1 MPRGLDILFHRDLLS
16 HVYCCSTR
24 NSQKIETTQTS
35 FNQWTANENVV
46 CIHYGMLFGWEENS
60 NYEICRKMER
70 HRKDCLEWGNPGPEK
85 QKPHVLSQLWDT
97 HIVEVLE
104 VVVVDQN
111 NYNSSKPWAMPIV
124 THSPPLPRQ
133 SQFIVTT
140 SGNLRS
146 IWFHPP

>member
-1 MPRGLDILFHRDLLS
+1 
-16 HVYCCSTR
+16 
-24 NSQKIETTQTS
+24 
-35 FNQWTANENVV
+35 
-46 CIHYGMLFGWEENS
+46 
-60 NYEICRKMER
+60 
-70 HRKDCLEWGNPGPEK
+70 
-85 QKPHVLSQLWDT
+85 LWDT